1 MNLMNLSIQRWMAKS
16 SNEQNSTEF
25 VFGIMLFYII
35 SFLKCLC
42 SGARNVKK
50 VQEEGKLIALEL
62 KDWVGI

>member
-1 MNLMNLSIQRWMAKS
+1 MAKS